1 MKPAYVVAERMIYR
15 PMKRRSHMEIVGL
28 CGNMK
33 SGKTTIANMLKYNYP
48 DKIIIMSF
56 AYAVRQQVASGMGIT
71 YNELLDIPKNTVRP
85 ILQAWGNQ
93 MREIWG
99 EDYWVEALQQEIEYL
114 GGNRAFPTGNVVY
127 VIDDV
132 RYINEVEWI
141 IDNGGYVFRLNC
153 DEETRVA
160 RGADPQHLHH
170 KSETDLDNFY
180 SYHLELDT
188 ANTPPELVYLK
199 ILEVLKDGEI
209 V

>member
-1 MKPAYVVAERMIYR
+1 MKPAYVVSERMIYR

-71 YNELLDIPKNTVRP
+71 YNELLDIPKNTIRP

-114 GGNRAFPTGNVVY
+114 SPTGN
-127 VIDDV
+127 V

-141 IDNGGYVFRLNC
+141 IDNGGYVFHLNC